1 MAPVADEPTD
11 EVVLALR
18 SLIAQMGD
26 PSVSTVSRIAASIS
40 VGPYIEA
47 FTRRLVDQVREEG
60 ASWDDLAHAFGTSP
74 QNVRSRF
81 GSYREYD
88 D

>member
-1 MAPVADEPTD
+1 MTPEGPD

-18 SLIAQMGD
+18 GLIDQMGD
-26 PSVSTVSRIAASIS
+26 ESVPVVSRIAAS
-40 VGPYIEA
+40 VQVNPYLEA
-47 FTRRLVDQVREEG
+47 FTRRLVDEAREEG

-74 QNVRSRF
+74 QNVKSRF
-81 GSYREYD
+81 GSYRDYD